1 MNHSFFR
8 QDTVTL
14 AQKLLGHLLVHRTP
28 EGVTAGM
35 IVETEAYV
43 GAIDKAC
50 HAYKNRSERTEI
62 MYHDG
67 GYAYVYLIYGMHC
80 CFNVVTGPPGE
91 GNAVLIRALEPVEGL
106 ALMAERRGTADRR
119 LLCSGPGR
127 LCRAMGIGMEYY
139 GQDLFSGSLRL
150 EEYRAFSP
158 EEIGVSP
165 RVNVDYAAEY
175 RDRLW
180 RFFLK
185 DSPYVSSVPRRY
197 AARCTLAELNR
208 SSASPDE
215 EMKLLRE

>member
-14 AQKLLGHLLVHRTP
+14 AKKLLGHLLVHRTP

-91 GNAVLIRALEPVEGL
+91 GNAVLIRALEPVFGID
-106 ALMAERRGTADRR
+106 LMGRRRKTKS
-119 LLCSGPGR
+119 LYNLCSGPGKVCQALGITR
-127 LCRAMGIGMEYY
+127 KEYGLDLCDANSPLY
-139 GQDLFSGSLRL
+139 LRFF
-150 EEYRAFSP
+150 RSIPKSKIAS
-158 EEIGVSP
+158 SP
-165 RVNVDYAAEY
+165 RINVAYAEEAK
-175 RDRLW
+175 DWPW
-180 RFFLK
+180 RFFIK
-185 DSPYVSSVPRRY
+185 GNPFVSV
-197 AARCTLAELNR
+197 
-208 SSASPDE
+208 
-215 EMKLLRE
+215 